1 MLRDLCGQRRT
12 HRRHLASEVS
22 TAESGFLHRHQG
34 VRERASIIA
43 WNLESRSN
51 TRQLQ
56 NGESRSRAYKQ
67 KLSEV
72 KTIIN
77 DATSE
82 VEYYNPTEIIL
93 KDYSWRRLRE
103 WDRERRIYTEA
114 LSLAQGMPSCAE
126 TKATE
131 KAFNVDSVVSPRRL
145 GQMAALQV
153 QIGLRREVAER

>member
-1 MLRDLCGQRRT
+1 M
-12 HRRHLASEVS
+12 
-22 TAESGFLHRHQG
+22 
-34 VRERASIIA
+34 
-43 WNLESRSN
+43 
-51 TRQLQ
+51 
-56 NGESRSRAYKQ
+56 
-67 KLSEV
+67 
-72 KTIIN
+72 
-77 DATSE
+77 
-82 VEYYNPTEIIL
+82 

-114 LSLAQGMPSCAE
+114 LSLAQGMPSGAE

>member
-1 MLRDLCGQRRT
+1 MGLTAVIVAYPCTVSTVPTVLVPTVPTVIIRRYDMLRDLCGQRRT

-22 TAESGFLHRHQG
+22 TAESGFLHRHRG

-82 VEYYNPTEIIL
+82 VL
-93 KDYSWRRLRE
+93 
-103 WDRERRIYTEA
+103 
-114 LSLAQGMPSCAE
+114 
-126 TKATE
+126 
-131 KAFNVDSVVSPRRL
+131 V
-145 GQMAALQV
+145 
-153 QIGLRREVAER
+153 

>member
-1 MLRDLCGQRRT
+1 
-12 HRRHLASEVS
+12 VS

-103 WDRERRIYTEA
+103 WDRERRRAADPEPA
-114 LSLAQGMPSCAE
+114 VRHVLLQHLPLLQADQGGA
-126 TKATE
+126 
-131 KAFNVDSVVSPRRL
+131 
-145 GQMAALQV
+145 G
-153 QIGLRREVAER
+153 